1 MKKIILSLLFLLN
14 SFSLALSQT
23 FISGKVVRVADGDSF
38 TLLDESNTQIR
49 VRLHGIDCPEYKQ
62 DFSAVAKK
70 FTSERIFGEIVK
82 VQVTDIDRYQRV
94 VGIVFLP
101 NGLKLNN
108 ELLKAGLAW
117 QYRHYDKSTEYE
129 ELERNARRN
138 KLGLWAHPNPVPPW
152 EFRRLRHYKTAN

>member
-1 MKKIILSLLFLLN
+1 MKKIILSLLFILN

-108 ELLKAGLAW
+108 ELLKAG
-117 QYRHYDKSTEYE
+117 
-129 ELERNARRN
+129 
-138 KLGLWAHPNPVPPW
+138 
-152 EFRRLRHYKTAN
+152 